1 MRISDALSDSW
12 GFAQDALFGK
22 WVRWIM
28 LVISSII
35 FPVMYGY
42 TVRIMRGAEPAYE
55 EESFFGLFIDGIK
68 LCVINI
74 VYMIIPML
82 AFIATVGYAIIGI
95 ISSGKEITFA
105 SVLPIVGGVIT
116 GLVITIILAI
126 IFGLLGIIG
135 SVRFAR
141 TGEMGQAFAIGEI
154 ISTIGKIGWF
164 HYIVSLIAL
173 MVVVFFLIII
183 ITIIE
188 LILSIVPIAG
198 WIIGWILSLFLGP
211 FISLMTSRFYSLLYD
226 TGV

>member
-28 LVISSII
+28 LVVSSII

-42 TVRIMRGAEPAYE
+42 TVRVMRGVEPVYE
-55 EESFFGLFIDGIK
+55 DESFFSLFIDGIK

-95 ISSGKEITFA
+95 ISSGEEITFA
-105 SVLPIVGGVIT
+105 SILPIVGGVIT

-154 ISTIGKIGWF
+154 MATIGRIGWV
-164 HYIVSLIAL
+164 HYIVSIIAL

-188 LILSIVPIAG
+188 LVLAIVPIAG

>member
-1 MRISDALSDSW
+1 MNKQKIFRN
-12 GFAQDALFGK
+12 
-22 WVRWIM
+22 
-28 LVISSII
+28 VIIN
-35 FPVMYGY
+35 
-42 TVRIMRGAEPAYE
+42 ECHQ
-55 EESFFGLFIDGIK
+55 SFFSLFIDGIK

-95 ISSGKEITFA
+95 ISSGEDISLA
-105 SVLPIVGGVIT
+105 SILPIVGGVIT

-154 ISTIGKIGWF
+154 MATIGRIGWV
-164 HYIVSLIAL
+164 HYIASIIAL

-188 LILSIVPIAG
+188 LVLAIVPIAG
-198 WIIGWILSLFLGP
+198 WIIGWILSDRHGP
-211 FISLMTSRFYSLLYD
+211 AQADRHDVAVKYCHGANPPEITIPVILALLCFYFDLARQPDRHFERSR
-226 TGV
+226 